1 MPGPQM
7 VAAMET
13 SREIRRLRPHVRIV
27 WGGYFPSLYPDT
39 ALNAR
44 YVDYVVR
51 GQGEDTLL
59 ELIDALRGKRALE
72 SILGLV
78 LQRRLRFSSHQPRAA
93 DERPGRVSVVAL
105 SSPSGRPIPAALI
118 LWQTDRGPSRQHRL
132 PFQLQLLRCP
142 CSLRKSRA
150 YGVSRANGQDS
161 QLSGGPDTA
170 PTRFSSTT

>member
-1 MPGPQM
+1 M

-39 ALNAR
+39 ALNAK

-72 SILGLV
+72 SILGLCYKDAFGFH
-78 LQRRLRFSSHQPRAA
+78 RTNP
-93 DERPGRVSVVAL
+93 ERPMKGPDEFPW
-105 SSPSGRPIPAALI
+105 SPFHRLPVDQVPAALI
-118 LWQTDRGPSRQHRL
+118 LWQAHRGPSCQHRL

-150 YGVSRANGQDS
+150 YGVSGADGQDS
-161 QLSGGPDTA
+161 
-170 PTRFSSTT
+170 